1 MLCFCFF
8 SNRTYSIPGVFICF
22 NPESLFHS
30 VSKEQPIPLVHS
42 MISEDLKRTGH
53 FHNQH
58 PTVCPSVCVCVCVCV
73 CVWFVVHTSQ
83 ETESSYTNILAE
95 YNSFHWFLPDGFALT
110 CQSLQVY
117 LAYVYFSEF
126 TMSHARHEDPIDETD
141 TSCLVLNKNQ
151 LVTLSNT
158 FFYNVAIA
166 TLVVA
171 KLNAVIHNCVHS
183 SIGYTSN
190 VQ

>member
-1 MLCFCFF
+1 
-8 SNRTYSIPGVFICF
+8 
-22 NPESLFHS
+22 
-30 VSKEQPIPLVHS
+30 
-42 MISEDLKRTGH
+42 
-53 FHNQH
+53 
-58 PTVCPSVCVCVCVCV
+58 
-73 CVWFVVHTSQ
+73 
-83 ETESSYTNILAE
+83 
-95 YNSFHWFLPDGFALT
+95 
-110 CQSLQVY
+110 
-117 LAYVYFSEF
+117 
-126 TMSHARHEDPIDETD
+126 MSHARHEDPIDETD
-141 TSCLVLNKNQ
+141 ASCLVLNKNQ